1 VRCWTSSMVSPAFSR
16 AWRRSWPISCVCSS
30 TGAENSG
37 NFRRFKVGVEN
48 GEGVGD
54 CGLTVGV
61 GVGMLR
67 GDVCSETRAFC
78 LHWQYVPQPDG

>member
-1 VRCWTSSMVSPAFSR
+1 MW
-16 AWRRSWPISCVCSS
+16 
-30 TGAENSG
+30 
-37 NFRRFKVGVEN
+37 EN
-48 GEGVGD
+48 GAGGGD